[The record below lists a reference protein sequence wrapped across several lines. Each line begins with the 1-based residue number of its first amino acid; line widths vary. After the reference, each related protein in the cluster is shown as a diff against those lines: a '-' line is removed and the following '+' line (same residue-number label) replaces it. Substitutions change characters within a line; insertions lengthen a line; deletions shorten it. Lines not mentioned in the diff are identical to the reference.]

1 MQIEQGEIPVVSSL
15 LGQGMRAKTEGDRI
29 SCRCL
34 LLPIGTA
41 FCQQMSSFP
50 RPARRTEHIIIS
62 TESGEL
68 MSPVITR
75 GKVHQRPRAIRLLR
89 LRLPEEITH
98 TADTQRKL
106 QYVIPGW
113 KHDMFPLCNTVRTVV
128 EASVGK
134 CTNKPHHE
142 RGAAAIASKII
153 VQFNNYYGTSKVP
166 IPIVITYSVT
176 NILQLSTILSES
188 PSQTNRAMSRHF
200 FLSAECSKPRL
211 TQLKAQ
217 HITVFIGSALAKPT
231 LEGLEQLKLTY
242 RLEHLR
248 GRCTCHT
255 MGFS

>member
-34 LLPIGTA
+34 LSPIGTA

-62 TESGEL
+62 TESGEM

-142 RGAAAIASKII
+142 RGGAAASLTLSLDLKIC
-153 VQFNNYYGTSKVP
+153 KEDAL
-166 IPIVITYSVT
+166 VT
-176 NILQLSTILSES
+176 
-188 PSQTNRAMSRHF
+188 PWDF
-200 FLSAECSKPRL
+200 PECWR
-211 TQLKAQ
+211 T
-217 HITVFIGSALAKPT
+217 T
-231 LEGLEQLKLTY
+231 LHWGLWDN
-242 RLEHLR
+242 
-248 GRCTCHT
+248 GN
-255 MGFS
+255 